1 MMITTRLIWSYLYW
15 FAYWSA
21 QWIPFLEMRS
31 VTGYKQQANCAF
43 SLQTFFFFFN
53 YKSYCTGVWIDEGP
67 SWPLTWCVG
76 LYCTLRTFPV
86 SIYLK
91 YAFVLSHHLNIKW
104 FFYSNLVC
112 FTEGVSFFTERFVL
126 SHITARGVLSFHIT
140 LVKRAGFAPQM
151 CSDVTKSCSHV
162 LVLNF
167 DPLEDGGALKKKE
180 GNDNI
185 CSCFTR

>member
-1 MMITTRLIWSYLYW
+1 MPSEL
-15 FAYWSA
+15 
-21 QWIPFLEMRS
+21 PEMRS

-43 SLQTFFFFFN
+43 SLKTFFFFN

-67 SWPLTWCVG
+67 SWPLTWFVG

-91 YAFVLSHHLNIKW
+91 YTFVLSHHLNIKW

-126 SHITARGVLSFHIT
+126 SHITTRGVLSFHIT
-140 LVKRAGFAPQM
+140 LVKRAGFAPQT

-167 DPLEDGGALKKKE
+167 DPLEDGGGRLKKGK
-180 GNDNI
+180 
-185 CSCFTR
+185 